1 MPRYL
6 AEATEV
12 SAEKD
17 TKAGY
22 KVTVNVR
29 DRVPDDWTDFV
40 LSYAGGNEDRANDWI
55 RSQVVAGENVSA
67 RALLRGLEVNAG
79 ETKDAFLKRA
89 ELEAQAEIDSW
100 NIEKARREGTGV
112 SSRAKAADEIAADFA
127 AGKDPEV
134 IKQKLA
140 AYAAKFGIGQTK

>member
-1 MPRYL
+1 M
-6 AEATEV
+6 
-12 SAEKD
+12 
-17 TKAGY
+17 
-22 KVTVNVR
+22 
-29 DRVPDDWTDFV
+29 
-40 LSYAGGNEDRANDWI
+40 
-55 RSQVVAGENVSA
+55 AGENVSA